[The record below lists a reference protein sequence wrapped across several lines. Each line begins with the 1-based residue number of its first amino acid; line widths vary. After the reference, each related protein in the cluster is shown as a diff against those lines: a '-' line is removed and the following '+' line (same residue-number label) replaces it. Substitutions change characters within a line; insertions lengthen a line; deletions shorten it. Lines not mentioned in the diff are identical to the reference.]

1 MEVMNSVPVGLAWFW
16 CHAEDV
22 DEILDYD
29 FLDTDV
35 DNFK

>member
-1 MEVMNSVPVGLAWFW
+1 MVVMNSVPVGLAWFW

-22 DEILDYD
+22 DEILDND

-35 DNFK
+35 DNLK